1 MTGPNP
7 QDMIDEL
14 KYDIQVRDERKA
26 RIVLSYFGQ
35 TDDKTQNRL
44 LFELS
49 RVDPGF
55 SVPLMC
61 HLLATHSS
69 MDADFPIIKEMLI
82 SKLLDVPALLL
93 SLLQEDI
100 DPAEKAIYFE
110 VAGEMRF
117 EAATPTLLSILYETE
132 NVETIKQII
141 SALGAIGDPGAT
153 SALADYLY
161 SDKPELVV
169 LAVDALGQ
177 ICTPTAM
184 HRLSE
189 RMGTDHELD
198 RTILQIFSNVQ
209 DTISLQKL
217 NDTIRSHNA
226 NLRNFAKA
234 TLVKIGS
241 KAVPLLTENLLY
253 DDPDLQIHSL
263 NILGETADPSAIAPI
278 RKLLFNEPKNANVR
292 FAAYEA
298 LALLPLRQGAY
309 TLAAG
314 LTDPEEHVRIAAARA
329 IDRNLSDILKA
340 GIKNMVKLKD
350 KDAQQI
356 VKTIVNAQAD
366 AIFTSLVPEAYF
378 EELAVVHLT
387 EAHGDIRQ
395 HYRNLLR
402 RIGFSEFADR
412 ITPEEKRPA
421 SRLRVCAVD
430 DSRMILTIY
439 KNTLHELGYESVLF
453 EFPESALQWLEKNKP
468 DIVLTDLNMPET
480 TGIELTERIR
490 KRYAKKVLPVIMVT
504 TQNESQDFDT
514 AHKAGVNE
522 ILHKPFNADSLN
534 EVITRYTQTG

>member
-1 MTGPNP
+1 
-7 QDMIDEL
+7 MIDEL

-26 RIVLSYFGQ
+26 RIVLSYFDK
-35 TDDKTQNRL
+35 TDDKTKNRL

-55 SVPLMC
+55 SVPLLC
-61 HLLATHSS
+61 HLMATYENIAS
-69 MDADFPIIKEMLI
+69 DFPVVKEMLI
-82 SKLLDVPALLL
+82 SKLLDVPTLLL
-93 SLLQEDI
+93 SLMQDNI

-110 VAGEMRF
+110 LAGEMRF
-117 EAATPTLLSILYETE
+117 EEATPVLLSILYDTQE
-132 NVETIKQII
+132 VDTIKQVV
-141 SALGAIGDPGAT
+141 SALGTIGDPAAT
-153 SALADYLY
+153 TALADYLY
-161 SDKPELVV
+161 SDKPELVL
-169 LAVDALGQ
+169 LAVKALGQ

-198 RTILQIFSNVQ
+198 RAILQIFSNVQ

-234 TLVKIGS
+234 ALVNIGA

-263 NILGETADPSAIAPI
+263 NILGETADASAIAPI
-278 RKLLFNEPKNANVR
+278 RKLLFNDPKNPNVR

-309 TLAAG
+309 TLAGG
-314 LTDPEEHVRIAAARA
+314 LTDPEEHVRIAAAKA
-329 IDRNLSDILKA
+329 IDRNFSDILKA

-350 KDAQQI
+350 RDADQI
-356 VKTIVNAQAD
+356 VKTIINAQAD
-366 AIFTSLVPEAYF
+366 AIFTSLAPEAYF
-378 EELAVVHLT
+378 QEMAFAHLIGSH
-387 EAHGDIRQ
+387 EDIQR
-395 HYRNLLR
+395 HYRHLLR
-402 RIGFSEFADR
+402 RSGLSEFADR

-453 EFPESALQWLEKNKP
+453 EFPESAIQWLQDQKP

-490 KRYAKKVLPVIMVT
+490 EKYSKEELPVIMVT
-504 TQNESQDFDT
+504 TQNESQDYDT

-534 EVITRYTQTG
+534 KVITRYSTMD